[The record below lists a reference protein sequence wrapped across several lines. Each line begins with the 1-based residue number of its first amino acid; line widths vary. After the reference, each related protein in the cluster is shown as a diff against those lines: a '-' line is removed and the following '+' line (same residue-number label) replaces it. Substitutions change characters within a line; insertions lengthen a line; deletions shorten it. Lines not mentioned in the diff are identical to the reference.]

1 MLQRSTKIDR
11 SCPMYSSA
19 MTVLERIAAS
29 VLVLLASMPI
39 LAVAAGRLAA

>member
-1 MLQRSTKIDR
+1 MFS
-11 SCPMYSSA
+11 PA

>member
-1 MLQRSTKIDR
+1 MF
-11 SCPMYSSA
+11 SSA

-29 VLVLLASMPI
+29 VLVLLAAMPI